1 MLSRLLRLSLFK
13 FRTVEQDTF
22 IRTLPTLT
30 FNSDEEVI
38 ENIRKVYEKR
48 VSK

>member
-1 MLSRLLRLSLFK
+1 MLAHLLRLPLFR

-22 IRTLPTLT
+22 IRILPTLS

-38 ENIRKVYEKR
+38 ENVRKVYEKR

>member
-1 MLSRLLRLSLFK
+1 MLFRLLRSPLFK

-22 IRTLPTLT
+22 IRNLPAMTL
-30 FNSDEEVI
+30 NSDEEVI

-48 VSK
+48 VTN